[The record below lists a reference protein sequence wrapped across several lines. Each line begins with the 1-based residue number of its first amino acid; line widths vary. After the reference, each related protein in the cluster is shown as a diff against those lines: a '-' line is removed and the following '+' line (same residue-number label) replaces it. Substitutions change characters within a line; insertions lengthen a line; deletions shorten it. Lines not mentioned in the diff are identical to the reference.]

1 MVSRHKVTAVRASSL
16 RSLANACEG
25 IYPVAVCDELR
36 MASVTLAAVGSMPRV
51 SAERHRQHG
60 DDLHTRLVQAGA
72 DDVIAR
78 AAQRLYVGSDTTA
91 NRNGVA

>member
-1 MVSRHKVTAVRASSL
+1 MRRHNVIAIRASSL

-25 IYPVAVCDELR
+25 LYPVAVADELR
-36 MASVTLAAVGSMPRV
+36 AAADTLDASRKPTTP
-51 SAERHRQHG
+51 QHG
-60 DDLHTRLVQAGA
+60 DDLHARLVQAGA

>member
-1 MVSRHKVTAVRASSL
+1 MSSDRCASSAIAL
-16 RSLANACEG
+16 IASRSAADASLASA
-25 IYPVAVCDELR
+25 IDDHTPLTS
-36 MASVTLAAVGSMPRV
+36 ASLTITLDDTLDASRKPTTP
-51 SAERHRQHG
+51 QHG
-60 DDLHTRLVQAGA
+60 DDLHARLVQAGA